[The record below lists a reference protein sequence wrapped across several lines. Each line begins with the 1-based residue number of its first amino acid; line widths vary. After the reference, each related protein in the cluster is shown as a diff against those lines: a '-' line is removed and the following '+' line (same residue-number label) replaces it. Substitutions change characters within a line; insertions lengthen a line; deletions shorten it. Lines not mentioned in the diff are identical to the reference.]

1 MTIQPSG
8 AGQSLSLAGDST
20 PYVITAGG
28 LLFTGSDDY
37 TIGGGSISSGAS
49 QLTVIQNAPG
59 MLAINSTIVDN
70 SGLTLV
76 KLGTGTLALGGANA
90 YTGPTTVAAGT
101 LRVTAANGLGSA
113 GQTATLANGTTLD
126 VQANLGAENLTLGG
140 NGVSGNGAL
149 INSNAAATGT
159 VGGPVTLAA
168 NTSIGGAGQLNITG
182 NITDNGF
189 GYNLTVVGPGTTTL
203 SGFNNWLNTT
213 VAAGTLAVDG
223 ASALP
228 ASNLSFTGAGGGLN
242 IGGGVAQSLNQLS
255 LVSPG
260 APAQVIAIGGA
271 SGSLMLS
278 QSALQV
284 GATATAAGPQTL
296 DMSRLGTFIYNNSF
310 GSVEVGGSQSG
321 ATGDLGTLILAQ
333 TNSITANLVS
343 AGWFNGNNGTG
354 PTTSNSG
361 TINLGQMNTID
372 ANRIGIAD
380 GTKNQGTVQFLA
392 GLSNPTLI
400 LRDASGGNS
409 ATMVVGFN
417 NSGQVPTFGTI
428 DLVAGVSGNSILD
441 AVISSGTI
449 AEDIGNGG
457 GGTGQPA
464 TGVFN
469 MGQGTL
475 DAQSLVIGQ
484 SLRAA
489 DSGSL
494 GIFGGRA
501 NIGTLTMG
509 NQSSGAT
516 SSPTATVTLAGGGT
530 LDVTALQ
537 PGSGTATQIFNWNNG
552 TIANLNSPVQGATG
566 LSVTIPTLTMAASGT
581 HTFSIDPG
589 QSGMVSSNI
598 GQVGGPASLF
608 MTGGGTLTLSGT
620 NTYTGITEVLNGTL
634 VLTSP
639 SAIEDGNSLFVG
651 SGTPFAPVVATA
663 PAPAAAV
670 ATVPEPGTL
679 ALLAA
684 GAAAALLVTR
694 RGKQFGAARGR

>member
-1 MTIQPSG
+1 
-8 AGQSLSLAGDST
+8 
-20 PYVITAGG
+20 
-28 LLFTGSDDY
+28 
-37 TIGGGSISSGAS
+37 
-49 QLTVIQNAPG
+49 
-59 MLAINSTIVDN
+59 
-70 SGLTLV
+70 
-76 KLGTGTLALGGANA
+76 
-90 YTGPTTVAAGT
+90 
-101 LRVTAANGLGSA
+101 
-113 GQTATLANGTTLD
+113 
-126 VQANLGAENLTLGG
+126 
-140 NGVSGNGAL
+140 
-149 INSNAAATGT
+149 
-159 VGGPVTLAA
+159 
-168 NTSIGGAGQLNITG
+168 
-182 NITDNGF
+182 
-189 GYNLTVVGPGTTTL
+189 
-203 SGFNNWLNTT
+203 
-213 VAAGTLAVDG
+213 
-223 ASALP
+223 
-228 ASNLSFTGAGGGLN
+228 
-242 IGGGVAQSLNQLS
+242 
-255 LVSPG
+255 
-260 APAQVIAIGGA
+260 
-271 SGSLMLS
+271 
-278 QSALQV
+278 
-284 GATATAAGPQTL
+284 
-296 DMSRLGTFIYNNSF
+296 MSRLGTFIYNNSF

-380 GTKNQGTVQFLA
+380 GTKNLGTIQFLA
-392 GLSNPTLI
+392 GLSNPTLV
-400 LRDASGGNS
+400 LRDANGGNS
-409 ATMVVGFN
+409 GTMVVGFN
-417 NSGQVPTFGTI
+417 NSGQVPTSATI
-428 DLVAGVSGNSILD
+428 DLVTGVIGNSTLD
-441 AVISSGTI
+441 AILTSGTI
-449 AEDIGNGG
+449 AEDVGNGG

-464 TGVFN
+464 TGTFN
-469 MGQGTL
+469 MGHGTL
-475 DAQSLVIGQ
+475 DIQSLIVGQ
-484 SLRAA
+484 SLKAA
-489 DSGSL
+489 DSGTF

-639 SAIEDGNSLFVG
+639 SAIEDGNNLFVG
-651 SGTPFAPVVATA
+651 SGTPFAPVV
-663 PAPAAAV
+663 PQSSAV
-670 ATVPEPGTL
+670 ASAVAPVPEPCTL
-679 ALLAA
+679 ALIAA
-684 GAAAALLVTR
+684 GGLSTFVVIR
-694 RGKQFGAARGR
+694 RRKRTGTVRKLQSAG